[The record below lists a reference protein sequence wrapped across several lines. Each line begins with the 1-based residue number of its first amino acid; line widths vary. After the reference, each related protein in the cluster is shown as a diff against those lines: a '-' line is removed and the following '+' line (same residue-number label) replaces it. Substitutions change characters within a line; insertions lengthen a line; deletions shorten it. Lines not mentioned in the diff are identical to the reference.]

1 MSRLKMFE
9 CLGDCADFDLVN
21 GCVDSNQAQQANRRP
36 ASQQQQEPGQQGLDG
51 RQQQQQP
58 EASDSDSHS
67 SRSYSDDEEGSFYS
81 QDEDNADGDDGAGQ
95 GGGGYDSA
103 GVSAPP
109 GDAYRGLQLS

>member
-36 ASQQQQEPGQQGLDG
+36 ASQQQERGQQQGLEG

-67 SRSYSDDEEGSFYS
+67 SRSYSDVRDRSGTAVAHPSTR
-81 QDEDNADGDDGAGQ
+81 
-95 GGGGYDSA
+95 
-103 GVSAPP
+103 V
-109 GDAYRGLQLS
+109 